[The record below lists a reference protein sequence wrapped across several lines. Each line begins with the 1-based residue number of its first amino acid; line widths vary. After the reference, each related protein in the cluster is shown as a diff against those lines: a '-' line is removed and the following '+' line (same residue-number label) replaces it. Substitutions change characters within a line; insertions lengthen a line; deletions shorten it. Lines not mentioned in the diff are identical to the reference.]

1 MPPSKFRGSRN
12 LPALLKCEKRYFTV
26 EEIWNRLTYK
36 TMIRTYA
43 EVLLYIMAGHFFKCL
58 IMFSISE
65 VSKYERADTPKCALT
80 SLHHTYSV

>member
-1 MPPSKFRGSRN
+1 
-12 LPALLKCEKRYFTV
+12 
-26 EEIWNRLTYK
+26 
-36 TMIRTYA
+36 MIRTYA

-80 SLHHTYSV
+80 SLYIILTQFKVTLCKIAVN

>member
-1 MPPSKFRGSRN
+1 M
-12 LPALLKCEKRYFTV
+12 
-26 EEIWNRLTYK
+26 
-36 TMIRTYA
+36 MIRTYA

-80 SLHHTYSV
+80 SRHHTYSV